1 MIRIKKCK
9 RIAAMA
15 AMACLFSSGI
25 TMGYVVSAAP
35 AMPATPLISRDV
47 PAYASDGQAQAANDA
62 NYRTCWR
69 GAAPGWLAYDLSKVP
84 AKDKGKAILVWY
96 SDSYDYDPTI
106 KHRLSYGNLTSYTIE
121 INKAAG
127 GTLPEKG
134 WQVVADVKDNVYHS
148 RQHEIDLTGANWVRI
163 NVAAVD
169 NAGGNNASINVDIH
183 NVKNGAYDD
192 WIVYGDSIT
201 AGSGNLSGSP
211 YGPAGQIVNAAN
223 ENYYPIFECGGTGSI
238 KSKDGAKKI
247 DEWLS
252 IFPGHYVGIALGTN
266 DSWGQANGMEKYY
279 KNMEIM
285 VQKILA
291 AGKVPVVATIPWSS
305 EPGVADNA
313 PNYNAKL
320 EELYK
325 AYPAIVK
332 GPDFWNIFMGHKEW
346 LSPDGVHPSPA
357 GYGIMRAEWAKT
369 MLAEKRKGK
378 SAQITPELAKAAWL
392 KKASDN
398 ADSGQLTKG
407 EQEEIRLQKEK
418 HAKDNN

>member
-1 MIRIKKCK
+1 M
-9 RIAAMA
+9 
-15 AMACLFSSGI
+15 
-25 TMGYVVSAAP
+25 
-35 AMPATPLISRDV
+35 
-47 PAYASDGQAQAANDA
+47 
-62 NYRTCWR
+62 
-69 GAAPGWLAYDLSKVP
+69 
-84 AKDKGKAILVWY
+84 
-96 SDSYDYDPTI
+96 
-106 KHRLSYGNLTSYTIE
+106 
-121 INKAAG
+121 
-127 GTLPEKG
+127 
-134 WQVVADVKDNVYHS
+134 
-148 RQHEIDLTGANWVRI
+148 
-163 NVAAVD
+163 
-169 NAGGNNASINVDIH
+169 
-183 NVKNGAYDD
+183 
-192 WIVYGDSIT
+192 
-201 AGSGNLSGSP
+201 
-211 YGPAGQIVNAAN
+211 
-223 ENYYPIFECGGTGSI
+223 
-238 KSKDGAKKI
+238 